1 MSLLLGS
8 GRDGGER
15 GDDDDDDGPAP
26 PSTAGIDVDVADGGE
41 SGGAGT
47 PLDGSPRCPRT
58 LLVPPLSFPRGDAA
72 GGVLLAGRTEAP
84 RKASAA
90 TGTRPA
96 TKRRA
101 AATKRTAV
109 FAMPPPPTP
118 EASRRIGRPDRPET
132 S

>member
-26 PSTAGIDVDVADGGE
+26 PSTVGTDVTDGGE

-47 PLDGSPRCPRT
+47 PSDGTPRCPRT
-58 LLVPPLSFPRGDAA
+58 LLPVLPSFPRGDAA

-101 AATKRTAV
+101 TATKRTAV